1 MSPRR
6 GQVITVMVVDDN
18 DDHRHL
24 MGRRLSEAGFVV
36 QPAAS
41 AGEALALADGVD
53 LVLLDNRLPGAS
65 GIEVLG
71 ALRQRGPS
79 VIMVTGVGSETLAVE
94 ALRQGAADY
103 VVKNPGY
110 LAELPGVVERAWRHR
125 DLEQRARELQRLT
138 MLVSSAADRA
148 STFDEIVEGARRLVR
163 ADACALFVTGSAGV
177 TLEAFAGDERHRGTT
192 LRDAAVRVLTQ
203 SAVEVAGIAG
213 VTGVAGVA
221 GVAAA
226 SLPVQAEGRLF
237 VPIPSQD
244 DTTLG
249 VLVMVRPHAEA
260 YPPEEVAL
268 ARTFAS
274 YAGIA
279 LSNLARLELERTLVA
294 ELKQMLELRRSLVAS
309 VSHELR
315 TPLTCIVG
323 FTTTLLRQWSD
334 LGDEAR
340 LDILERIDRSGR
352 DLSELVEQLLDFA
365 AVEAGRV
372 EVRAAAIPLAPLV
385 ESVLDDLAPLLGNRS
400 VAIDLQTPIVDADA
414 SLLRRTLAN
423 LVSNAAKYTEPGS
436 PVTVQAH
443 VEDGV
448 VRIDVIDRGPGLT
461 PEEVAQVFNPFWR
474 AKHSIAGLRGTGLGL
489 SLVQDYIRRMGGE
502 VWVTSS
508 PETGSTFSVTIPFS
522 VSGTAAAS

>member
-1 MSPRR
+1 MSPRPA
-6 GQVITVMVVDDN
+6 GQVVTVMVVDDN
-18 DDHRHL
+18 EDHRHL
-24 MGRRLSEAGFVV
+24 MTRRLSEAGFVV

-41 AGEALALADGVD
+41 AGEALALADQVD
-53 LVLLDNRLPGAS
+53 LVLLDNRLPGAN

-94 ALRQGAADY
+94 ALRQGASDY

-110 LAELPGVVERAWRHR
+110 LAELPGVVERAWLHR
-125 DLEQRARELQRLT
+125 DLEQRAGELQRLSL
-138 MLVSSAADRA
+138 LVSSAVDRT
-148 STFDEIVEGARRLVR
+148 STFHEIVQGARRLLR
-163 ADACALFVTGSAGV
+163 ADACALFVTGGDGV
-177 TLEAFAGDERHRGTT
+177 DLEAFDGDERYRGTT

-203 SAVEVAGIAG
+203 SPSDA
-213 VTGVAGVA
+213 TR
-221 GVAAA
+221 A
-226 SLPVQAEGRLF
+226 SSPAQEGGRLL
-237 VPIPSQD
+237 VPLPSPD
-244 DTTLG
+244 DTPMG
-249 VLVMVRPHAEA
+249 VLITVRPSKDA
-260 YPPEEVAL
+260 YAPEEVAL

-294 ELKQMLELRRSLVAS
+294 ELQQMLELRRSLVAS

-323 FTTTLLRQWSD
+323 FTATLLRRWPG

-340 LDILERIDRSGR
+340 LDMLERIDRSGR

-372 EVRAAAIPLAPLV
+372 EVRAAPIQLAPLL
-385 ESVLDDLAPLLGNRS
+385 ESIFEDLAPLLGDRE
-400 VAIDLQTPIVDADA
+400 VLVDLAAPAVDADP

-423 LVSNAAKYTEPGS
+423 LLSNAAKYTDPGT
-436 PVTVQAH
+436 PVTVRTRMDQ
-443 VEDGV
+443 GS
-448 VRIDVIDRGPGLT
+448 VRIDVIDEGPGLT
-461 PEEVAQVFNPFWR
+461 ADEVTQVFNPFWR
-474 AKHSIAGLRGTGLGL
+474 AKHSMAGLRGTGLGL
-489 SLVQDYIRRMGGE
+489 NLVQEYIRRMGGQ

-508 PETGSTFSVTIPFS
+508 PDTGSTFSVTVPFS
-522 VSGTAAAS
+522 VSDPVAGKAAAS